1 VEAMDYHFLPIAIV
15 LMAFFLF
22 GYWLGLSDGVKKERK
37 EASEWNKKIKR
48 EKDYKKET
56 KDESDLKVK

>member
-1 VEAMDYHFLPIAIV
+1 MDYNFLPIAIG

-37 EASEWNKKIKR
+37 KASEWNKKIKR

-56 KDESDLKVK
+56 KDESDLKAK